1 MCGCRQVYI
10 SVGSD
15 FSSKRLNTGYQQ
27 YSRINH
33 NCCTTALLYYTIVT
47 AEGKLLRYV
56 RQFPFTSSLPYIV
69 SFPPSAFEG
78 RQKTFQYGNHQK
90 TFLSRVR
97 FFQYGNHH
105 KTFLSRVRFFRYGN
119 HHKTFQKS
127 SRILVHSQHTG
138 ATDLQSKLVILF
150 QVGGG
155 GGGGVVEC
163 SSHGTELGRSARWGF
178 VHYTTT
184 LHCRCSGGG
193 GGGGSTQ
200 GGASILTFFPV
211 LF

>member
-1 MCGCRQVYI
+1 M
-10 SVGSD
+10 
-15 FSSKRLNTGYQQ
+15 
-27 YSRINH
+27 
-33 NCCTTALLYYTIVT
+33 
-47 AEGKLLRYV
+47 
-56 RQFPFTSSLPYIV
+56 RQFPFTTSSPLPYIV

-178 VHYTTT
+178 VHYTTRYYTT
-184 LHCRCSGGG
+184 LPVFGGG
-193 GGGGSTQ
+193 GEYTRWCVN
-200 GGASILTFFPV
+200 LNLFFQCYSEV
-211 LF
+211 T